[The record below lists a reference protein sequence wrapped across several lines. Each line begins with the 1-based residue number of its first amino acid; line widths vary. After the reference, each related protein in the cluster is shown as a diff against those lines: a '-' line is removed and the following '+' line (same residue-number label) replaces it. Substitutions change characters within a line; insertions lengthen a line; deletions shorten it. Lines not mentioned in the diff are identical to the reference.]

1 MWERAETD
9 LTNSKVELAGKAVRS
24 FCFSSTMLLCLMH
37 LEILVLQQFLEIHD
51 FHDPLSFTLAL
62 HLSLLLQVS
71 DVCIAIERTALHHL
85 QVVLQFSNVLGAL
98 PKQLP
103 GLQQLRRHVISLLR
117 HFRQR
122 RLQPLYDNAL
132 RKRSDAS

>member
-1 MWERAETD
+1 MWDRAETD
-9 LTNSKVELAGKAVRS
+9 LTNSKVALAGKAVSS
-24 FCFSSTMLLCLMH
+24 FLFSSKMLLCLMH
-37 LEILVLQQFLEIHD
+37 LQILVLQQFLEILD
-51 FHDPLSFTLAL
+51 FQDPLSFTLAQ
-62 HLSLLLQVS
+62 HLSPLLQVL